1 MLNSMTGYGRSEQHN
16 GLFACKVEIRSVNN
30 RFIEINTRL
39 PKFLAALELPIKKLI
54 KSRCARGSFDL
65 FLNLENN
72 SESSANSEVKP
83 NLRMA
88 SQYFE
93 AFKQIKEELGL
104 SGDIPI
110 DALLDLK
117 DIIKTEPLTLDAS
130 HESIILETV
139 EQALS
144 ALIEMRREE
153 GENLQADLAE
163 RLQGIRQLAGSI
175 KERQPV
181 VLEEYRKRL
190 QDKIKTLTEGIELDP
205 TRLAQETALLADR
218 CDISEEITRLESHL
232 EQFSDLFQKGGPMGR
247 KLEFII
253 IAVLVLALVYFAY
266 DQDHRFQIGGLSGF
280 PACDR
285 DQKPP
290 GKDQGTAPEHRIIVR

>member
-139 EQALS
+139 DQALS

-247 KLEFII
+247 KLEFITQEI
-253 IAVLVLALVYFAY
+253 N
-266 DQDHRFQIGGLSGF
+266 RETNTIGSKSVDYQVSQHAIEIKSLLEKI
-280 PACDR
+280 R
-285 DQKPP
+285 EQL
-290 GKDQGTAPEHRIIVR
+290 QNIE